1 MLEIPQP
8 ALRPLRIY
16 ATDPRRGYSAARTTI
31 IEIENEP
38 LEAGPVGARLEVAD
52 YDANHGIFYDAVNLN
67 DPAILMQSGVVPSEG
82 DPHFHQQMVYAVASR
97 TLANF
102 DRALGRRVSMR
113 KGEAKTKLRLLP
125 HAFEGDNAFYDREL
139 HAILF
144 GYFSADP
151 AKPGSNIPNQTIFT
165 CLSHDI
171 IAHEMTHAIVDRLRH
186 YFLEPSNVDVLAFHE
201 GFADIVALLQHFSYR
216 DLLIDEIRRGRGDI
230 VDGSLLV
237 NLATQFGEATGSG
250 KALRSAIDIKNPDP
264 RRYANET
271 EPHERGA
278 ILVAAVFD
286 GFLTTFRSRISDLV
300 RIATGGSGRLPPGE
314 LHPDLVGRIAT
325 EASEAAQRQLDM
337 CIRAFDYLPP
347 VDITFGDYLRARVT
361 ADFELDPDDEWGQ
374 RAALIEGFRRRGIYP
389 AGVTSL
395 AEDSLRWTPA
405 LPGIAPMIDSLSL
418 LLPQLLQHEAQ
429 QFTKVSSSPATATW
443 ARKAQQAMSGEELNT
458 FLPESP
464 TGPMRHA
471 LLQYA
476 QNNAAALGL
485 AGGPDVYV
493 AGFNAVFRVAPNGAL
508 QIELIAQFIETDKT
522 SQCDP
527 EWGGVP
533 ARGGTT
539 AIIGVDG
546 QLRYAIKK
554 PLPTAQVDEHAREK
568 ARGRIAEQ
576 RAFTER
582 LDGSDPQTNYL
593 DNAGFAARMTARMS
607 LRALHEGAN

>member
-1 MLEIPQP
+1 MLDIPQP

-16 ATDPRRGYSAARTTI
+16 ATDPRRGYAAARTTI
-31 IEIENEP
+31 IEVENEP

-102 DRALGRRVSMR
+102 DRALGRRVSLR
-113 KGEAKTKLRLLP
+113 KGKVRTKLRLLP
-125 HAFEGDNAFYDREL
+125 HAFEGDNAFYDRDL

-144 GYFSADP
+144 GFFSADP
-151 AKPGSNIPNQTIFT
+151 AKPGFNVPNQTIFT

-216 DLLIDEIRRGRGDI
+216 DLLVDEIRRGRGDI

-237 NLATQFGEATGSG
+237 NLATQFGEATGAG
-250 KALRSAIDIKNPDP
+250 KALRSAIDTRDPDP
-264 RRYANET
+264 RRYANVT

-300 RIATGGSGRLPPGE
+300 RIATGGSGELPPGE

-347 VDITFGDYLRARVT
+347 VDITFGDYLRALVT

-374 RAALIEGFRRRGIYP
+374 RAALIEGFRRRGIFP

-395 AEDSLRWTPA
+395 AEDSLRWRPA
-405 LPGIAPMIDSLSL
+405 PEGAANMIDSLSL
-418 LLPQLLQHEAQ
+418 LLPQLLQHEAT
-429 QFTKVSSSPATATW
+429 QFTKLSSSPSTAKW
-443 ARKAQQAMSGEELNT
+443 ARKAQQAASAEELDIS
-458 FLPESP
+458 LP
-464 TGPMRHA
+464 TNLTRTMRMA
-471 LLQYA
+471 LADYA
-476 QNNAAALGL
+476 RDNALALGL
-485 AGGPDVYV
+485 TGRPDVYI
-493 AGFNAVFRVAPNGAL
+493 AGFNAVFRVAQTGAL
-508 QIELIAQFIETDKT
+508 QIELIAQFIETAKST
-522 SQCDP
+522 VADP

-533 ARGGTT
+533 VRGGTT
-539 AIIGVDG
+539 VIIGVDG
-546 QLRYAIKK
+546 QVRYIIKK
-554 PLPTAQVDEHAREK
+554 PLPAAMVDAR
-568 ARGRIAEQ
+568 ARASADLRVAAQ
-576 RAFTER
+576 RAFVER
-582 LDGSDPQTNYL
+582 LDGGDPQTNYL
-593 DNAGFAARMTARMS
+593 DQSGFAARMYARMS
-607 LRALHEGAN
+607 LRALHEGTH